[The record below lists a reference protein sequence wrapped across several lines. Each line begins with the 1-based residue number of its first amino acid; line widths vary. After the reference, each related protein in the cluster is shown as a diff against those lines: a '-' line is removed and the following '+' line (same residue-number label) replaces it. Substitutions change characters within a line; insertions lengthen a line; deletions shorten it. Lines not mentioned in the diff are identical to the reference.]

1 MSKLVRRS
9 AVLAFAS
16 LAAAAG
22 TLLAPSAAQAQP
34 VTSGSFTMT
43 GDPGDYI
50 SQGRDWSYDVAR
62 GDRLTVTSSSDR
74 RVISVGISAANGDWW
89 SADFSAPAGQAIAPG
104 TYAGATRYPFNGQGP
119 GLDVSGDGR
128 GCNELT
134 GTFVVDQVSFGPQG
148 YVEDFDATF
157 EQHCEGDDPAARGR
171 VQIHNDPAPEQL
183 TLSVTPASDGTF
195 SRLNGAATIHGT
207 VACSADVPVRING
220 DITQVK
226 RKTIIRGTFS
236 AQVDCEKNAEIPWS
250 GTATPT
256 GTTPFQL
263 GRAEVNTTA
272 TATDPA
278 YGTTVT
284 DKVTTAV
291 TLSRG

>member
-22 TLLAPSAAQAQP
+22 ALLTPTAAQAQP

-50 SQGRDWSYDVAR
+50 SQGRDWSYEVAR
-62 GDRLTVTSSSDR
+62 GDRLTVNGSADR
-74 RVISVGISAANGDWW
+74 RVITVSIDGANGDWW
-89 SADFSAPAGQAIAPG
+89 YADFSAPAGAAIAPD

-119 GLDVSGDGR
+119 GLSISGDGR

-134 GTFVVDQVSFGPQG
+134 GTFVVDEVSFGPEG
-148 YVEDFDATF
+148 YIEDFDATF
-157 EQHCEGDDPAARGR
+157 EQHCEGGEPAARGR
-171 VQIHNDPAPEQL
+171 VVIHNAPAPEQL

-195 SRLNGAATIHGT
+195 SRLNGAATVHGT

-220 DITQVK
+220 DVTQVK

-236 AQVDCEKNAEIPWS
+236 ASVDCEKNAEIPWS
-250 GTATPT
+250 ATATPT

-284 DKVTTAV
+284 DKVTTTV
-291 TLSRG
+291 SLTRG